1 MKKCTLLKKPIEWRA
16 LLVPEESANPGI
28 GKFILLPENHFSICK
43 PKDRNSRS
51 YRELKEFIAE
61 ILLKE
66 KLEATATKTK
76 KSAWREFAT
85 FLHHFRQ
92 S

>member
-1 MKKCTLLKKPIEWRA
+1 MFGKK
-16 LLVPEESANPGI
+16 LVPEESANPGI

-43 PKDRNSRS
+43 PKDRNDRS
-51 YRELKEFIAE
+51 YHELKEFIAE

-66 KLEATATKTK
+66 KLESTK
-76 KSAWREFAT
+76 KSSWRKYASF
-85 FLHHFRQ
+85 